1 MLSISRTC
9 AMTLALAGVLASTAL
24 SSLPAAAQ
32 GPTSGQPTSGEPS
45 ATEFY
50 VPKQN
55 HYHEAQRQIADL
67 RSSGDRAAADSLSAM
82 ISTPQAVWVTGSD
95 PKTVTQEVRNT
106 THRAAGKGQVPVLA
120 AYNLPFR
127 DCSQYS
133 AGGAT
138 DVAGYKAWVDA
149 LAAGIQDRAAMVVL
163 EPDGLGIIPW
173 YTALDGNLEWC
184 QPAEANSET
193 AAAERFEMLNYAVD
207 ELKALPNTKV
217 YLDGTH
223 SAWLGTGEIS
233 SRLVKAGVQKADGFF
248 LNVSNYELTE
258 RQLKFGSWVSQC
270 IYYATQINTGAYGSC
285 ASQYYPASPSDFS
298 TWGLT
303 DAWYAQNVG
312 AAAKAPSSDEL
323 AHFVIDTSRNG
334 QGPWV
339 PSASYPDPQVW
350 CNPPSR
356 GLGYLPTS
364 DTGNELADAFLW
376 IKVPGESDG
385 ECTRGLTDNDGVDPE
400 WGRVDPPAGA
410 WFPEQAVDLIA
421 NASAP
426 VRP

>member
-1 MLSISRTC
+1 MLSVSSRC
-9 AMTLALAGVLASTAL
+9 AMTLALAGVLASTAFAA
-24 SSLPAAAQ
+24 LPAAAQ
-32 GPTSGQPTSGEPS
+32 GPTGGPQQGSDSSP
-45 ATEFY
+45 TEFY
-50 VPKQN
+50 VPMKN

-67 RSSGDRAAADSLSAM
+67 RSSGDKATAENLSAM
-82 ISTPQAVWVTGSD
+82 VSMPQAVWVTGSD
-95 PKTVTQEVRNT
+95 PATVTQEVRNT
-106 THRAAGKGQVPVLA
+106 THRAAGKGQIPVLA

-127 DCSQYS
+127 DCAQYS

-138 DVAGYKAWVDA
+138 DVAGYKAWIDA
-149 LAAGIQDRAAMVVL
+149 LASGIQDRAAMIVL

-173 YTALDGNLEWC
+173 HRTIDSTLEWC
-184 QPAEANSET
+184 QPAEAKSAT
-193 AAAERFEMLNYAVD
+193 AAAERYEMLNYAVD

-223 SAWLGTGEIS
+223 SAWLGTGEIA

-258 RQLKFGSWVSQC
+258 RQLKYGSWVSQC
-270 IYYATQINTGAYGSC
+270 IYYATEIEPGAYGSC
-285 ASQYYPASPSDFS
+285 ASQFHPASPTDFS

-303 DAWYAQNVG
+303 DAWYAQNVAG
-312 AAAKAPSSDEL
+312 ARNAPMSDDL

-334 QGPWV
+334 RGPWV
-339 PSASYPDPQVW
+339 PTTTYPDPQVW
-350 CNPPSR
+350 CNPPAR

-364 DTGNELADAFLW
+364 DTGHELADAFLW

-385 ECTRGLTDNDGVDPE
+385 ECSRGLTSNGGVDPE
-400 WGRVDPPAGA
+400 WGLVDPSAGA
-410 WFPEQAVDLIA
+410 WFPEQALDLIR
-421 NASAP
+421 NASVP

>member
-1 MLSISRTC
+1 MLSIASRC
-9 AMTLALAGVLASTAL
+9 AMTLALAGVLASTAFAA
-24 SSLPAAAQ
+24 LPAAAQ
-32 GPTSGQPTSGEPS
+32 GPKDGPRQGAGSSP
-45 ATEFY
+45 TEFY
-50 VPKQN
+50 VPMKN

-67 RSSGDRAAADSLSAM
+67 RSSGDKATAEKLSAM
-82 ISTPQAVWVTGSD
+82 VSTPQAVWVTGND
-95 PKTVTQEVRNT
+95 PATVTQEVRNT
-106 THRAAGKGQVPVLA
+106 THRAAGKGQMPVLA

-127 DCSQYS
+127 DCAQYS

-138 DVAGYKAWVDA
+138 DVAGYKAWIDA
-149 LAAGIQDRAAMVVL
+149 LAAGIQDRAAMIVL

-173 YTALDGNLEWC
+173 HRTIDGNLEWC
-184 QPAEANSET
+184 RPAEAKSAT
-193 AAAERFEMLNYAVD
+193 AAAERYEMLNYAVD

-223 SAWLGTGEIS
+223 SAWLGTGEIAN
-233 SRLVKAGVQKADGFF
+233 RLVKAGVQKADGFF

-258 RQLKFGSWVSQC
+258 RQLKYGSWVSQC
-270 IYYATQINTGAYGSC
+270 IYYATEIEPGAYGSC
-285 ASQYYPASPSDFS
+285 AGQFYPASPTDFS

-303 DAWYAQNVG
+303 DAWYAQNVAG
-312 AAAKAPSSDEL
+312 ARNAPTSDDL

-334 QGPWV
+334 RGPWV
-339 PSASYPDPQVW
+339 PATTYPDPQVW
-350 CNPPSR
+350 CNPPAR

-364 DTGNELADAFLW
+364 DTGHELADAFLW

-385 ECTRGLTDNDGVDPE
+385 ECSRGLTNNGGVDPA
-400 WGRVDPPAGA
+400 WGRVDPSAGA
-410 WFPEQAVDLIA
+410 WFPEQALDLIK

>member
-1 MLSISRTC
+1 
-9 AMTLALAGVLASTAL
+9 MTLALAGVLASTAF
-24 SSLPAAAQ
+24 SALPAVAQ
-32 GPTSGQPTSGEPS
+32 GQKSGPDRPDGTT
-45 ATEFY
+45 ATGFY
-50 VPKQN
+50 IPEKS
-55 HYHEAQRQIADL
+55 HYHEAHRQIADL
-67 RSSGDRAAADSLSAM
+67 RASGDRATADRLGAM
-82 ISTPQAVWVTGSD
+82 VSTPQAVWVTGSD
-95 PKTVTQEVRNT
+95 PKAVTQQVRNT

-138 DVAGYKAWVDA
+138 DVAGYKAWIDA
-149 LAAGIQDRAAMVVL
+149 LAAGIQDRAAMVIL

-173 YTALDGNLEWC
+173 YRGLDGALEWC
-184 QPAEANSET
+184 QPAEADAAS

-207 ELKALPNTKV
+207 RLKALPDTKV

-270 IYYATQINTGAYGSC
+270 IHYATEIDPGAYGSC
-285 ASQYYPASPSDFS
+285 ASQYYPASPADFS

-303 DAWYAQNVG
+303 DAWYAQHVAG
-312 AAAKAPSSDEL
+312 APNAPSSDEL

-334 QGPWV
+334 RGPWV
-339 PSASYPDPQVW
+339 PSGAYPDPQVW
-350 CNPPSR
+350 CNPPGR

-385 ECTRGLTDNDGVDPE
+385 ECSRGLTDNGGVDPE
-400 WGRVDPPAGA
+400 WGRVDPAAGA
-410 WFPEQAVDLIA
+410 WFPEQALDLIA
-421 NASAP
+421 NASAR

>member
-9 AMTLALAGVLASTAL
+9 AMTLALAGVLASTAF
-24 SSLPAAAQ
+24 SALPAVAQ
-32 GPTSGQPTSGEPS
+32 GQKSGPDRPDGTT
-45 ATEFY
+45 ATGFY
-50 VPKQN
+50 IPEKS
-55 HYHEAQRQIADL
+55 HYHEAHRQIADL
-67 RSSGDRAAADSLSAM
+67 RASGDRATADSLGALV
-82 ISTPQAVWVTGSD
+82 STPQAVWVTGSD
-95 PKTVTQEVRNT
+95 PKAVTQQVRNT

-138 DVAGYKAWVDA
+138 DVAGYKAWIDA
-149 LAAGIQDRAAMVVL
+149 LAAGIQDRSAMVIL

-173 YTALDGNLEWC
+173 YRGLDGALEWC
-184 QPAEANSET
+184 QPAEADAAS

-207 ELKALPNTKV
+207 RLKALPDTKV

-248 LNVSNYELTE
+248 LNVSNYEPTE

-270 IYYATQINTGAYGSC
+270 IHYATEIDPGAYGSC
-285 ASQYYPASPSDFS
+285 ASQYYPASPADFS

-303 DAWYAQNVG
+303 DAWYAQHVAG
-312 AAAKAPSSDEL
+312 APNAPSSDEL

-334 QGPWV
+334 RGPWV
-339 PSASYPDPQVW
+339 PSVAYPDPQVW
-350 CNPPSR
+350 CNPPGR

-385 ECTRGLTDNDGVDPE
+385 ECSRGLTDNGGVDPE
-400 WGRVDPPAGA
+400 WGRVDPAAGA
-410 WFPEQAVDLIA
+410 WFPEQALDLIA
-421 NASAP
+421 NAGAP